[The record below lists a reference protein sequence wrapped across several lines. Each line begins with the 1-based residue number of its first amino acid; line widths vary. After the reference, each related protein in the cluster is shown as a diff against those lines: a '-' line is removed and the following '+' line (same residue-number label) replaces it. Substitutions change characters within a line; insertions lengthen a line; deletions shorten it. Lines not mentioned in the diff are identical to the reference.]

1 MTASEEKTD
10 YVKSSTHGTAMA
22 NSDASPHQ
30 SDGHQARRTGK
41 RPEETTKPQSSLAV
55 PLQSEHVTAKP
66 RQALSN
72 QTTDDEKR
80 HSKHAHRS
88 HKHRSSGAFLL
99 PDALRT
105 DAAAPER
112 THSHRRRR
120 IAAENQ
126 VTSLSSSTPDKM
138 HSNGTS
144 IGGHTLATPEG
155 TSKRTT
161 RTSDTITGAAV
172 AQRDSLTDAT
182 TLGGSERSSAAPL
195 DMDSAQIVNMALNLS
210 ESRRLAARRNISSP
224 LPPRLA
230 PLPDSAAG
238 GSLRQHLQQQRRSSR
253 NISPKPGAIVRSASG
268 QVVASPL
275 KPSFDQEGSYRYH
288 FSPSTLSR
296 AQKAKDYLELQ
307 AQYRKVLDLVPPLT
321 PEGGRRKSSHISP
334 YGTPMASQTVS
345 RTTTRSFDADKL
357 GRPYNPLQY
366 IRNRKVRAR
375 ERKTIDGEAQGFSD
389 VPRVSAW
396 VDEAAKSVTS
406 GHVAESGSTLPA
418 FNTPEEV
425 ANGSSTAQPAA
436 TVSKSK
442 RPRVDWV
449 VNPAD
454 MLADVYWLEQ
464 GTNKNMVE
472 DRDGRRVFVQDSS
485 LFRPISRQ
493 VGDRNNLPAPSSAL
507 QDSTGLHVETDP
519 TGLDQKPAKAEHEH
533 MFGSARE
540 RAQQKLQAIKG
551 LHHRHNSSLNP
562 RNYDFLHSRNGSL
575 SESSDNDSDRKGRN
589 RGDTVGSSGK
599 EILEKQM
606 LEMIAREQRE
616 KELEARLGADAQRR
630 RSLTV
635 DSLVPEGDSVVH
647 STIPSRAPS
656 HTREQSLTE
665 SNGTAKPKPPPV
677 SPTKSTRA
685 SLEVPFSGRRLSIDY
700 DTSHPASPEVRA
712 TKGVGLIPAI
722 GKDSSPRQSR
732 ANSPSRNPLSK
743 VKSIFRDRSRERI
756 AYPDERRGSADAA
769 VVVPA
774 EVVADTPTDTSRKRS
789 TERRGSISP
798 IRKVISKGSDTSN
811 RSPRSHGSLRH
822 RGDDGYGLRGLLKA
836 PRIDSVLRSGV
847 SRVSDLIWR
856 KDSEAADAD
865 SSTLSDESDVENPG
879 RGRTRESATIQPD
892 QQPGVK
898 SYLDVMPSFT
908 PSHSRPPDGREQGLL
923 YPAHPSS
930 RPLSRRSSRF
940 ELLKPPKIDVREASP
955 ISSPPLQRVRSQQNG
970 SDTSGNDSRKSS
982 RADAVLSANTNLNA
996 GISMPSPRRLSTS
1009 TSQPTRHWSISD
1021 GRPTTAAPTTA
1032 ISKFEVARLR
1042 TLVLRS
1048 GIMAKEIARRAEERR
1063 VPGANAPLLSSRSP
1077 PGPPP
1082 SSPRPSSTTTTS
1094 ESPTSPSPTA
1104 APSPSWSSI
1113 TALHPSPQARAN
1125 LLTQPLSQTDLF
1137 PTAARTLAS
1146 AIESAGTR
1154 WQSSSDAFVRTTAP
1168 SLHRQVESARQVVAG
1183 RLSDMTRSAADEAD
1197 EVSLDLTQ
1205 GQRLK
1210 VKRVVDVID
1219 KMLRR
1224 RRRRFRWVRRGLWLG
1239 VEWVLVGFMWYVWF
1253 VVVIA
1258 RMVLG
1263 VGRGVVQGVRWL
1275 LWL

>member
-1 MTASEEKTD
+1 
-10 YVKSSTHGTAMA
+10 MA
-22 NSDASPHQ
+22 DSDASPHR

-41 RPEETTKPQSSLAV
+41 RPEEITESQGSLTI
-55 PLQSEHVTAKP
+55 PLQSEHVTRKP
-66 RQALSN
+66 RQPLSN

-80 HSKHAHRS
+80 HSKQPHRT
-88 HKHRSSGAFLL
+88 HKHRSSGTFLL
-99 PDALRT
+99 PDALRTDALRT

-120 IAAENQ
+120 TAAENQ
-126 VTSLSSSTPDKM
+126 VTRSSSSTPDKA

-144 IGGHTLATPEG
+144 IGGHTLATPEAA
-155 TSKRTT
+155 SKRTT
-161 RTSDTITGAAV
+161 RTSETITGAVV

-182 TLGGSERSSAAPL
+182 TLDGSERSSAAPL

-224 LPPRLA
+224 LPPKLA
-230 PLPDSAAG
+230 PLPDSSAG

-253 NISPKPGAIVRSASG
+253 NISPKPGAILRSASG

-334 YGTPMASQTVS
+334 YGSPMVSQTVS
-345 RTTTRSFDADKL
+345 RTTTRSLDADKL

-389 VPRVSAW
+389 VPRVTQW
-396 VDEAAKSVTS
+396 VDEAAKSVAS
-406 GHVAESGSTLPA
+406 GHVAESGSTLPP

-425 ANGSSTAQPAA
+425 ANDNTTAQLTA

-449 VNPAD
+449 VDPAD

-485 LFRPISRQ
+485 LYRPISRQ

-507 QDSTGLHVETDP
+507 QDSSGLRVETDP
-519 TGLDQKPAKAEHEH
+519 TGLGQKPAKAEHDH

-551 LHHRHNSSLNP
+551 LHHRHNSSLNS
-562 RNYDFLHSRNGSL
+562 RYYDFLHSRNGSL

-635 DSLVPEGDSVVH
+635 DSLAPEGDSVVH

-665 SNGTAKPKPPPV
+665 SNGTAKPKPHPV

-685 SLEVPFSGRRLSIDY
+685 SLEVPFSGRRLSIDC
-700 DTSHPASPEVRA
+700 DTSHPASSEVRA
-712 TKGVGLIPAI
+712 TKGPGLIPAI
-722 GKDSSPRQSR
+722 GKDLSPRQSR

-756 AYPDERRGSADAA
+756 AYPDERRGSAD
-769 VVVPA
+769 VVVIPA
-774 EVVADTPTDTSRKRS
+774 EPVADTPTDRIRKRS
-789 TERRGSISP
+789 TERRGSTSP
-798 IRKVISKGSDTSN
+798 IRKVISMGSDTSN

-856 KDSEAADAD
+856 KDSEATDAD
-865 SSTLSDESDVENPG
+865 SSTLSDESDTENPG
-879 RGRTRESATIQPD
+879 RGRTRESATVQPA

-898 SYLDVMPSFT
+898 TYLDVMPSFT

-940 ELLKPPKIDVREASP
+940 ELLKPPKIDVRDASP
-955 ISSPPLQRVRSQQNG
+955 TSPPPLQKVRSQQNG

-982 RADAVLSANTNLNA
+982 RADAVRSANTNLNA
-996 GISMPSPRRLSTS
+996 AISTLQPRRLSTS

-1021 GRPTTAAPTTA
+1021 GRPSTAAPTTT

-1063 VPGANAPLLSSRSP
+1063 VPGANARLLPRPP

-1082 SSPRPSSTTTTS
+1082 SSRRPSSTTTDS

-1125 LLTQPLSQTDLF
+1125 LLTQPISQTDLF
-1137 PTAARTLAS
+1137 PTAARTLVS

-1154 WQSSSDAFVRTTAP
+1154 WQSSSDAFVRSTAP